1 MGITAAHR
9 QLPQRRLQAPW
20 LRAHRQ
26 QSARHV
32 AHAVDRLIDQRGHL
46 ADGAG
51 QLRAFQ
57 MNFFR
62 DAGQHERNT
71 GQFLAEPVVQVAA
84 DALALAQRD
93 LQQIALPL
101 LALGDLR
108 VRQPRPARRKAEQH
122 PALPGRGLEQL
133 HEQGLA
139 GGGRDAVES

>member
-1 MGITAAHR
+1 
-9 QLPQRRLQAPW
+9 
-20 LRAHRQ
+20 
-26 QSARHV
+26 
-32 AHAVDRLIDQRGHL
+32 
-46 ADGAG
+46 
-51 QLRAFQ
+51 

-133 HEQGLA
+133 EFGGQQRLDLRVPPGDHPA
-139 GGGRDAVES
+139 GGGMRLAEACTRAALTEAAAPDPSNCCSGRPASGWEFEPK